1 MKSIPGLRWVG
12 LGMTMLDID
21 GRQKGVVSHFGFSFE
36 RVSPHCSRTIM
47 LDELNSL
54 FERVSQ
60 SDAKK
65 SDYYKAIVY
74 ENCLAKRSVKTRVL
88 TFRHLV
94 NLYALDSPV
103 LLFRALRFF
112 WQRDPD
118 GRALHALLCAY
129 ARDSVL
135 RSATE
140 FIINTPE
147 GATVTREALEKL
159 IDDSES
165 GRFSQA
171 TLKST
176 AQNINASFTK
186 SGHLVGKARKV
197 RSRARATA
205 GSTAYALFLGY
216 LCGVR
221 GRELFET
228 EFAKL
233 LDCPFDRLLELTEEA
248 SRKGWIVSKRIG
260 TVIEVLFPNLI
271 TKEELERLYE
281 QN

>member
-1 MKSIPGLRWVG
+1 
-12 LGMTMLDID
+12 
-21 GRQKGVVSHFGFSFE
+21 
-36 RVSPHCSRTIM
+36 M
-47 LDELNSL
+47 LDELESL
-54 FERVSQ
+54 LAYVSQ
-60 SDAKK
+60 PDAPK
-65 SDYYKAIVY
+65 DEYLKAIV
-74 ENCLAKRSVKTRVL
+74 EDNCLAKRSGKTRAL
-88 TFRHLV
+88 TYRHLV
-94 NLYALDSPV
+94 DLYALDPKIV
-103 LLFRALRFF
+103 LFGAMRFF

-186 SGHLVGKARKV
+186 SGHLTGKARKV

-221 GRELFET
+221 GPELFET

-233 LDCPFDRLLELTEEA
+233 LDCPFDRLLDLTEEA